1 MRVATVRAALRVW
14 LALRNR
20 YATRLVLP
28 QGSAEEEAIVP
39 IAALHRA
46 TEPERRGGALKHR

>member
-1 MRVATVRAALRVW
+1 MRGALRVW